1 MGFSAY
7 RQSGLT
13 HNDGEGT
20 YDGYTLIT
28 PQGGSE
34 TLLLNMEGRIVHAWE
49 FTDFLPGYGRL
60 LDNVNL
66 LLRGVERDLWDEDT
80 LCWIEGDEDDE
91 KPLEDKFILDIRV
104 REMGANASLI
114 REVDWDGNAVCE
126 YKNKRIHH
134 DFVKLANGHAVLA
147 ECGASFRGGGPR

>member
-7 RQSGLT
+7 RQSCLT

-49 FTDFLPGYGRL
+49 FTDILPGYGRL
-60 LDNVNL
+60 LDNGNL
-66 LLRGVERDLWDEDT
+66 RRQGGERNRGEEDT
-80 LCWIEGDEDDE
+80 RGGREGEEGEE
-91 KPLEDKFILDIRV
+91 KPSDDKFNLDIRV

-114 REVDWDGNAVCE
+114 REVDWDGNVVWE
-126 YKNKRIHH
+126 YKAKHIHH

-147 ECGASFRGGGPR
+147 EWMELWRPR